1 MEQIF
6 TRYAD
11 MPGTIR
17 AYTATCTDGSYT
29 IVLNSRL
36 CFEQQKKAF
45 MHEVS
50 HIHNRDYEIQTDV
63 GILEAQRH
71 RS

>member
-17 AYTATCTDGSYT
+17 AYTAACADGSYT

-36 CFEQQKKAF
+36 CFELQQKAYL
-45 MHEVS
+45 HEMA
-50 HIHNRDYEIQTDV
+50 HICNGDYEIQTDV
-63 GILEAQRH
+63 GILESQRH
-71 RS
+71 KS